1 MQLFIKNMNEE
12 RAVEALNWRYAEP
25 YDLYNNELTNDT
37 LQEFLGDSYHAIVD
51 QDNALFGYFCIGE
64 SAQVPPGRKF
74 GVYSEDMLDV
84 GFGMKP
90 SCTGQGNGFEFCS
103 FIFSY
108 IQENYND
115 SHFRLTVATFN
126 ERAIHLYEQLG
137 FVERGKFYTDAAEFI
152 TMIRENVYQ

>member
-12 RAVEALNWRYAEP
+12 RAIAALNWRYAEP

-37 LQEFLGDSYHAIVD
+37 LQEFLGGSYHAIVD
-51 QDNALFGYFCIGE
+51 QSNELFGYFCIGE

-74 GVYSEDMLDV
+74 GAYDEDMLDV

-90 SCTGQGNGFEFCS
+90 SHTGQGNGFEFCS

-108 IQENYND
+108 IQDNYND
-115 SHFRLTVATFN
+115 SHYRLTVATFN
-126 ERAIHLYEQLG
+126 ERAIHLYEKLG
-137 FVERGKFYTDAAEFI
+137 FVKRTEFDTDTTSFI
-152 TMIRENVYQ
+152 TMVREA